1 MARKYLRGLQY
12 TTGTNGRDI
21 PIFMKLCYEFWGYCV
36 NGFNPVLTITQA
48 SNANPINI
56 TTSNPHGLVSN
67 QIVGVYG
74 VQGNTNANG
83 GWLVTVTGTNTFNL
97 NGATGNA
104 NFTTSPNA
112 IVMVPGAIPP
122 NGTSVPAGFFE
133 GASVLAAGNDG
144 STSALGATLTTSAS
158 IPFTSAMIG
167 KHVVIWSN
175 GSSTLITPASNGLT
189 LPQGTINVNSTTN
202 FPSSGTIYVATSTGT
217 QVVAYT
223 NLTPTSFTGCTG
235 GTGLMS
241 TNGGVTSG
249 SISTDDAIYRILAVN
264 SNTQIVLSPFSGGT
278 PDISTQ
284 KNNIT
289 SRSNLNYKV
298 IDLIAASQLAVANG
312 NYLVGTMFGPAN
324 VNSGQSI
331 SQFQFFLRGAAN
343 AFGLFGILGS
353 PTATW
358 NNISAFV
365 SPGGASAT
373 ITERTTATGNTFNGT
388 TSGAIGVATL
398 IADQDFFIGHI
409 RSPNS
414 NTTTGHYFNIITP
427 TRLYSQAQDPNPM
440 AILVGANN
448 LTTAVAT
455 DSLSTAFFM
464 VGTDGTTRAN
474 QLMTKNFAGDGVTGT
489 AYTIGPN
496 LSGILAIQN
505 RLGQAIISDAI
516 ISTVATAG
524 QYCLTRG
531 RLRTIAFTSSV
542 FPSFHL
548 FGNNGEFIH
557 VGNGILWPWDGSLLP
572 YGLLPLG
579 T

>member
-1 MARKYLRGLQY
+1 MAKKYLRGLQY

-21 PIFMKLCYEFWGYCV
+21 PIFMKLVYEFWGYCV
-36 NGFNPVLTITQA
+36 NGFNPVLTVTQA

-56 TTSNPHGLVSN
+56 TTSTPHGLISN

-74 VQGNTNANG
+74 VLGNTAANG
-83 GWLVTVTGTNTFNL
+83 GWLVTVTGPTTFNL

-104 NFTTSPNA
+104 NYVSGGQ
-112 IVMVPGAIPP
+112 VVVPGAIPP

-133 GASVLAAGNDG
+133 GASVLAVGNDG
-144 STSALGATLTTSAS
+144 VTSALGATLTSAAS
-158 IPFTSAMIG
+158 VPFTQSMIG

-175 GSSTLITPASNGLT
+175 GSSTQIAPSSNGFS
-189 LPQGTINVNSTTN
+189 LPQTVINVNSTTN
-202 FPSSGTIYVATSTGT
+202 FPSSGTIYVATGSGIQVVTYTGT
-217 QVVAYT
+217 NGLQ
-223 NLTPTSFTGCTG
+223 FTGCSG
-235 GTGLMS
+235 GTGLMA
-241 TNGGVTSG
+241 TGGAVTSG
-249 SISTDDAIYRILAVN
+249 STSTDDSIYKILAVP
-264 SNTQIVLSPFSGGT
+264 SSTQIVLSPFSGGT

-298 IDLIAASQLAVANG
+298 IDLIVASQLSVANG
-312 NYLVGTMFGPAN
+312 NYLVGTMLGSAN
-324 VNSGQSI
+324 VNPGQSV

-343 AFGLFGILGS
+343 TFGLFGIVGS

-358 NNISAFV
+358 NNVSAFV

-373 ITERTTATGNTFNGT
+373 ITERTTATANSFSGT
-388 TSGAIGVATL
+388 ATGVNGVATL
-398 IADQDFFIGHI
+398 IGDQDFFIGHI
-409 RSPNS
+409 RSSNS
-414 NTTTGHYFNIITP
+414 NTTTGWYFNILFP
-427 TRLYSQAQDPNPM
+427 TRVYSQAQDPNPM
-440 AILVGANN
+440 TILVGANN

-455 DSLSTAFFM
+455 DSLSTSFFM
-464 VGTDGTTRAN
+464 VGTDGITRAN
-474 QLMTKNFAGDGVTGT
+474 QLMTKNFAGDGVTST

-496 LSGILAIQN
+496 LSNALAIQS
-505 RLGQAIISDAI
+505 RLGQAIMSDAM

-531 RLRTIAFTSSV
+531 RMRTIAFTSAT

-557 VGNGILWPWDGSLLP
+557 VGNGILWPWDGSILP
-572 YGLLPLG
+572 YNLLPLG

>member
-1 MARKYLRGLQY
+1 MAKKYLRGLQY

-36 NGFNPVLTITQA
+36 NGFNPVLTVTAA

-56 TTSNPHGLVSN
+56 TTSTPHGLVSN

-74 VQGNTNANG
+74 ILGNTNANG
-83 GWLVTVTGTNTFNL
+83 GWLVTVTSPTQFNL
-97 NGATGNA
+97 NGGVGNA
-104 NFTTSPNA
+104 NYVSGGQVV
-112 IVMVPGAIPP
+112 IPGAIPP

-133 GASVLAAGNDG
+133 GTSVLAVGNDG
-144 STSALGATLTTSAS
+144 VTSALGATLTSAAS
-158 IPFTSAMIG
+158 VPFTQAMIG

-189 LPQGTINVNSTTN
+189 LPQPTINVNSTTN
-202 FPSSGTIYVATSTGT
+202 FPSSGIIYVTTGSGT
-217 QVVAYT
+217 QVVTYT
-223 NLTPTSFTGCTG
+223 GLTATSFTGCTG
-235 GTGLMS
+235 GVGLMA
-241 TNGGVTSG
+241 TNAAVTSG
-249 SISTDDAIYRILAVN
+249 SDSTDDSIYRILGVN

-298 IDLIAASQLAVANG
+298 VDLIVASQLTVANG
-312 NYLVGTMFGPAN
+312 NYLVGTMLKSDDVN
-324 VNSGQSI
+324 VGQSI
-331 SQFQFFLRGAAN
+331 SQFQFFLRGSAN
-343 AFGLFGILGS
+343 AFGLFGIVGS
-353 PTATW
+353 PTASW
-358 NNISAFV
+358 NNVSAFV

-373 ITERTTATGNTFNGT
+373 ITERTTATGNSFNGT
-388 TSGAIGVATL
+388 AAGVNGAATL
-398 IADQDFFIGHI
+398 IADQDFFIGHV
-409 RSPNS
+409 RSSNS
-414 NTTTGHYFNIITP
+414 NTNTGWYFNILIP
-427 TRLYSQAQDPNPM
+427 TRIYPQAQDPNPM
-440 AILVGANN
+440 TILVGANA

-474 QLMTKNFAGDGVTGT
+474 QLMTKNFAGDGVTST

-496 LSGILAIQN
+496 LSNSLAVQS
-505 RLGQAIISDAI
+505 RFGQAVISDAI

-531 RLRTIAFTSSV
+531 RLRTIAFTSAT

-557 VGNGILWPWDGSLLP
+557 VGNGILWPWDGSILP
-572 YGLLPLG
+572 YNLLPLG